1 LKCKISKKSLLIL
14 TILPITLSLHCG
26 QEQLEEDFL
35 KAIKK
40 NDLTTIEKYIQDGA
54 QVNKQAKKGFTPL
67 SRAIRASSSNV
78 VELLLKC
85 GADSC
90 QATKQ
95 GSIPLTLAIN
105 IFKENND
112 SLRKIQLLLN
122 NGANANQQNGQG
134 RTPLMKAIGKKQQ
147 TIVQLCIQ
155 HGANTN
161 MPDSS
166 GSFPLLLATQKKCIG
181 IIRLL
186 LANHADPNQETNS
199 ITPLKLALEIGDI
212 PIAQLLVQHHA
223 NVNQQA
229 KGVTLLAEF
238 IKRQITPNVEFLL
251 NVGADPYKEST
262 IQTKEPGISEEK
274 TALEMAD
281 ETKNKKIIALIKD
294 AIREKQKGTAETIM
308 KIREEVDPDV
318 ARTIEEY

>member
-1 LKCKISKKSLLIL
+1 
-14 TILPITLSLHCG
+14 
-26 QEQLEEDFL
+26 
-35 KAIKK
+35 
-40 NDLTTIEKYIQDGA
+40 
-54 QVNKQAKKGFTPL
+54 PL
-67 SRAIRASSSNV
+67 SHAIRASSSDV
-78 VELLLKC
+78 VELLLKH

-95 GSIPLTLAIN
+95 GSTPLTLAITD
-105 IFKENND
+105 FKENDD

-122 NGANANQQNGQG
+122 NGANPNQQNRQG
-134 RTPLMKAIGKKQQ
+134 RTPLMKAINKQQ
-147 TIVQLCIQ
+147 QAIVQVCIQ

-251 NVGADPYKEST
+251 NAGADPYKEST
-262 IQTKEPGISEEK
+262 IQTSPGITEEK
-274 TALEMAD
+274 TALKMGD
-281 ETKNKKIIALIKD
+281 ETKNKEIIALIKD